1 METGRSACSGCH
13 RAGPNRRE
21 FISQAMLA
29 SAALLLTACAAGDDD
44 DDDGGITL
52 PPPGT
57 SFTVRVA
64 DFAALSTVGGVARV
78 INSPPLAMARTSAGY
93 QSFSLRCTH
102 QGTEVGINANNTLRC
117 ANHGAEFA
125 FDGRWTGGAQNTAS
139 LVQLTT
145 TFDSATGIARITI

>member
-1 METGRSACSGCH
+1 
-13 RAGPNRRE
+13 
-21 FISQAMLA
+21 MLA
-29 SAALLLTACAAGDDD
+29 SAALLLTACSSGDDD
-44 DDDGGITL
+44 DNGITL

-64 DFAALSTVGGVARV
+64 DFAALSAVGGVARV
-78 INSPPLAMARTSAGY
+78 VTTPPLAMARTSNGY
-93 QSFSLRCTH
+93 QAFSLRCTH
-102 QGTEVGINANNTLRC
+102 QGTEVNVNGNNTLRC
-117 ANHGAEFA
+117 PNHGAEFA